1 MAAASVLTVAAVG
14 CLTDGGS
21 TSPGS
26 ITTMAPLVTSAST
39 LPAIDTSTTST
50 STTSTSTT
58 TTTTSTTLPPTTTTE
73 PIVTEGG
80 IVLVANAS
88 RVPGEGARLTAA
100 LADLG
105 FSTNA
110 AVNAAGS
117 DEDLETSRI
126 YARDTS
132 DPVAL
137 SISRLTG
144 GVPVLRMP
152 TPAPVDG
159 GTVGDATVVVM
170 LGKDLVDV
178 ELQVG

>member
-1 MAAASVLTVAAVG
+1 M
-14 CLTDGGS
+14 
-21 TSPGS
+21 
-26 ITTMAPLVTSAST
+26 
-39 LPAIDTSTTST
+39 
-50 STTSTSTT
+50 
-58 TTTTSTTLPPTTTTE
+58 
-73 PIVTEGG
+73 
-80 IVLVANAS
+80 
-88 RVPGEGARLTAA
+88 PGEGARLTAA

-105 FSTNA
+105 FSTNP

-152 TPAPVDG
+152 TPVPVDG
-159 GTVGDATVVVM
+159 ATAGDATVVVM
-170 LGKDLVDV
+170 LGKDLVDAD
-178 ELQVG
+178 LQVP